1 MTGIGHHV
9 VLDNRRLID
18 ADEEIALRPAN
29 VVMDLERLGALHP
42 YRLSFMRSLIRK
54 IGRENWQITRAEHG
68 LDARG
73 HGHVIYEI
81 RTPRQLFSF
90 VAFAKHL
97 EPENRSDRVIAE
109 DWDMTATLCEGVVDA
124 GRLERLRANVPL
136 QENGRV
142 DATCLVLSRANKSVR
157 NFDYVVDCLCEGV
170 QPSVDILAKVGYL
183 YRTTAVYGSGKF
195 GLADWRKVRS
205 EYPDFSRPFM
215 AEMLVC
221 YLIRQFSLDQV
232 EHIAHHRIGGRHMPL
247 DPALKRYVGIGNA
260 TGLGMAPYL
269 INHPLL
275 INRWVEAR
283 ETALARVLRDGVI
296 DRTRFD
302 RFLAIARQAIQHLEE
317 IATDNLDQN
326 AINDRTRQQ
335 LEMLLVRLNDGAG
348 PSSWQDIMD
357 VAGATV
363 GTEARELAC
372 SILMELH
379 PELVD
384 DLEDQLCEDEEYRLA
399 PEMPLDELRRLIED
413 RYDWALAYD
422 FSKDDAR
429 ATFWYRSEE
438 KMEPRLGQR
447 GKEPGEDREMMLG
460 IAYAVQQC
468 HRDLLAFGSPAS
480 PATVAAFAMAHPE
493 HRRILRR
500 IQTMAQTRYGEIR
513 ANLLDAGI
521 LPIHL
526 LRCKLSFFGVG
537 KFDPRS
543 RLWVRNTMFQGAPLP
558 DELGGPGCDEWYF
571 PVKPQIA

>member
-1 MTGIGHHV
+1 M
-9 VLDNRRLID
+9 LDNRRMID
-18 ADEEIALRPAN
+18 ADKGLTLRPVD
-29 VVMDLERLGALHP
+29 VVMDLERLGTLHP

-54 IGRENWQITRAEHG
+54 IGRENWQIARADHG
-68 LDARG
+68 LDDRG
-73 HGHVIYEI
+73 HGHVVYEI

-109 DWDMTATLCEGVVDA
+109 DWDMTATLCEGAVDA
-124 GRLERLRANVPL
+124 ERLEFLRANVPL

-157 NFDYVVDCLCEGV
+157 NFDYVVHCLCEGV

-205 EYPDFSRPFM
+205 QYPDFSRPFM

-232 EHIAHHRIGGRHMPL
+232 EHIAHHRTGGRHTPL

-283 ETALARVLRDGVI
+283 EIALARVLRDGVF
-296 DRTRFD
+296 DQARFD
-302 RFLAIARQAIQHLEE
+302 RFLAIARQAMQHLEE

-335 LEMLLVRLNDGAG
+335 LELLLVRLNDGEP
-348 PSSWQDIMD
+348 PSSWQEIMD
-357 VAGATV
+357 VAEGTV

-372 SILMELH
+372 SIMMELH

-399 PEMPLDELRRLIED
+399 PEMPLDELRQMIED

-422 FSKDDAR
+422 FATDDAR

-468 HRDLLAFGSPAS
+468 HRDLTTFVSGHGSV
-480 PATVAAFAMAHPE
+480 TVAAFAMAHPE

-500 IQTMAQTRYGEIR
+500 IQTMSQTRYGEIR
-513 ANLLDAGI
+513 ANLLDAGVR
-521 LPIHL
+521 PIRL

-558 DELGGPGCDEWYF
+558 EELGAPGCDQWYF

>member
-1 MTGIGHHV
+1 MHSSRRIIGTDHD
-9 VLDNRRLID
+9 L
-18 ADEEIALRPAN
+18 AMRPAS
-29 VVMDLERLGALHP
+29 VVMDLERLGTLHP

-54 IGRENWQITRAEHG
+54 IGRENWQITRTDHG
-68 LDARG
+68 LDERG

-81 RTPRQLFSF
+81 RTGKQLFSF

-97 EPENRSDRVIAE
+97 EPESRSDRVIAE
-109 DWDMTATLCEGVVDA
+109 DWDLTATLCEGEVDRA
-124 GRLERLRANVPL
+124 RLERLRANVPL

-142 DATCLVLSRANKSVR
+142 DANCLVLSRANKSLR
-157 NFDYVVDCLCEGV
+157 NFDYVVDCLCEGR

-205 EYPDFSRPFM
+205 AYPDFCRPFM

-221 YLIRQFSLDQV
+221 YMIRQFSLDQA
-232 EHIAHHRIGGRHMPL
+232 EHIAHHRAGGTQAQL
-247 DPALKRYVGIGNA
+247 DPALKRYIGIGNA

-283 ETALARVLRDGVI
+283 ETALARVLRDGEF
-296 DRTRFD
+296 DQQRFD
-302 RFLAIARQAIQHLEE
+302 RFCAIARQAIQHLEE

-326 AINDRTRQQ
+326 AINERTRQELIVLLAK
-335 LEMLLVRLNDGAG
+335 LESGA
-348 PSSWQDIMD
+348 PLSSWQEIM
-357 VAGATV
+357 
-363 GTEARELAC
+363 ELAEEAVGSEALELAG
-372 SILMELH
+372 SIMMELH
-379 PELVD
+379 PDLID
-384 DLEDQLCEDEEYRLA
+384 DLEDRLCEDEDYRLI

-422 FSKDDAR
+422 FTQADSR

-438 KMEPRLGQR
+438 KMEPRLGAR
-447 GKEPGEDREMMLG
+447 GQEPGEDREMMLG
-460 IAYAVQQC
+460 IAYAVHRC
-468 HRDLLAFGSPAS
+468 HRDLVAFAAPDSPAN
-480 PATVAAFAMAHPE
+480 VAVFAMTHPQ

-500 IQTMAQTRYGEIR
+500 IQTMAQTHYGEIR
-513 ANLLDAGI
+513 ANLLDAQV

-558 DELGGPGCDEWYF
+558 EWLGAPDHDEWYF
-571 PVKPQIA
+571 PVMPQVA

>member
-1 MTGIGHHV
+1 M
-9 VLDNRRLID
+9 LDRQREPD
-18 ADEEIALRPAN
+18 ADEGLNLRPPA
-29 VVMDLERLGALHP
+29 VVMDLERLGTLHP

-54 IGRENWQITRAEHG
+54 IGRENWQIARADHG
-68 LDARG
+68 LDPRG
-73 HGHVIYEI
+73 HGHVIYKI

-97 EPENRSDRVIAE
+97 EPESRSDRVIAE
-109 DWDMTATLCEGVVDA
+109 DWDMTATLCEGEVDA
-124 GRLERLRANVPL
+124 VRLERLRANVPL

-195 GLADWRKVRS
+195 GLADWRKVHS

-221 YLIRQFSLDQV
+221 YLIRQFSLDQA
-232 EHIAHHRIGGRHMPL
+232 EHIAHHRTGGRHAPL
-247 DPALKRYVGIGNA
+247 DPALKRYIGIGNA

-283 ETALARVLRDGVI
+283 ETALARMLRDGVF
-296 DRTRFD
+296 DERRFE
-302 RFLAIARQAIQHLEE
+302 RFCGIARQAIQHLEE

-326 AINDRTRQQ
+326 AINDRTRHE
-335 LEMLLVRLNDGAG
+335 LTLLLSRIETGTP
-348 PSSWQDIMD
+348 PSSWQEIMD
-357 VAGATV
+357 LAEDTV
-363 GTEARELAC
+363 GTEARELAS
-372 SILMELH
+372 SIMMELH

-384 DLEDQLCEDEEYRLA
+384 DLENRLCEDEDYRLV
-399 PEMPLDELRRLIED
+399 PEMPLDELRRVIED

-422 FSKDDAR
+422 FEQDDAR

-438 KMEPRLGQR
+438 KMEPRLGVR
-447 GKEPGEDREMMLG
+447 GQEPGEDREMMLG

-468 HRDLLAFGSPAS
+468 HTDLVRFPAAADS
-480 PATVAAFAMAHPE
+480 TSVAAFVIAHPE

-513 ANLLDAGI
+513 ANLLDGQV

-558 DELGGPGCDEWYF
+558 EELGGPGQDEWYF
-571 PVKPQIA
+571 PVKPQFA

>member
-1 MTGIGHHV
+1 M
-9 VLDNRRLID
+9 LDRRPISKT
-18 ADEEIALRPAN
+18 DEGLNMRPAAA
-29 VVMDLERLGALHP
+29 VMDLERLGTLHP

-54 IGRENWQITRAEHG
+54 IGRENWQITRSQDG
-68 LDARG
+68 LDDRG
-73 HGHVIYEI
+73 HGHVVYEI
-81 RTPRQLFSF
+81 RTPRQIFSF

-97 EPENRSDRVIAE
+97 EPEKRSDRVIAE

-142 DATCLVLSRANKSVR
+142 DATCIVLTRANKSVR
-157 NFDYVVDCLCEGV
+157 NFDYVIDCLCEGK

-215 AEMLVC
+215 AEMLSC

-232 EHIAHHRIGGRHMPL
+232 EHIACHISGGRHVPL

-269 INHPLL
+269 INHPML

-283 ETALARVLRDGVI
+283 ETALARVLRDGVF
-296 DRTRFD
+296 DERRFTRFC
-302 RFLAIARQAIQHLEE
+302 AIARQAVQHLEE

-326 AINDRTRQQ
+326 AINDRTRQELASLLVQ
-335 LEMLLVRLNDGAG
+335 LESSSQPA
-348 PSSWQDIMD
+348 SWQEIMNI
-357 VAGATV
+357 AAASV

-372 SILMELH
+372 SIMMELH
-379 PELVD
+379 PELID
-384 DLEDQLCEDEEYRLA
+384 DLEEQLCEDEEYRLA
-399 PEMPLDELRRLIED
+399 PEMPLDELRQVIED
-413 RYDWALAYD
+413 RYDWAMAYD
-422 FSKDDAR
+422 FSQEDAR

-438 KMEPRLGQR
+438 KMEPRLGVR

-468 HRDLLAFGSPAS
+468 HRDLLAFWSPAS
-480 PATVAAFAMAHPE
+480 SAKVAAFAMAHPE

-500 IQTMAQTRYGEIR
+500 IQTMARTRYGEIR